1 MSIGS
6 TLLASVDT
14 REEREATAFAAHL
27 KKVASQT
34 DGLFAIVSGVHVVVA
49 LLIAASVHPTLLT
62 AGGAG
67 NHPFATVL
75 CISLVLVGPVWFLA
89 RTRPGELVTHRVIGV
104 QMALWSVLF
113 IHLTGG
119 STESFYHVGVM
130 FALMGMYRDWRTII
144 LATAVLVGNDV
155 VSGIVSEGPFPW
167 LRLVEHAGWLTVYDA
182 TLVLLVVRALQ
193 EARMLAARQVAMEQ
207 LHGEIESKIE
217 ERTCQLEAS
226 REQYRILVEN
236 THTIPWELDTEN
248 FGFTYMGPQAASL
261 IGCPAEYLLA
271 PNFFESRIHKD
282 DVKSVV
288 TAFFVSVSEKRYI
301 EAEYRLQKADGTYVW
316 MRTCIDGHASSDNR
330 LRGFHFDISER
341 RALELELQ
349 QAQKLESVGRLASGI
364 AHEIN
369 TPIQFVS
376 DSVHF
381 LRGGL
386 DDLLVLVGKYKA
398 MRAAAKTNTLT
409 SKIVAE
415 VVKAE
420 SEADLEY
427 LEENMPSAFARA
439 TEGLQRVA
447 GLVRSMKEFA
457 HPDQR
462 EKQNA
467 DLNHAIETTLIIAKN
482 EYKYVADVETD
493 LGPLPPVVCHVN
505 LLNQVFLNL
514 VVNAAH
520 AIGDTVKGTEKKGT
534 IKISTRLHEGH
545 AIISVRDSGGGI
557 PEAIRPKIFDPFFTT
572 KEVGKGTGQG
582 LAIARNVVVEK
593 HGGSLDFETEL
604 GKGTTFFIKLPLL
617 VTDAPAVAA

>member
-1 MSIGS
+1 MSS
-6 TLLASVDT
+6 TVASVET
-14 REEREATAFAAHL
+14 REQREASAFATHL
-27 KKVASQT
+27 KKVARQT
-34 DGLFAIVSGVHVVVA
+34 DGLFAIVSGIHLFVA
-49 LLIAASVHPTLLT
+49 LLIAASFEPTSV
-62 AGGAG
+62 ASGGAG
-67 NHPFATVL
+67 MHPFGTVL
-75 CISLVLVGPVWFLA
+75 CLSLGLVGPVLFLA
-89 RTRPGELVTHRVIGV
+89 RTRPGELFTRRLIGV

-113 IHLTGG
+113 IHLTVGRA
-119 STESFYHVGVM
+119 EAYYHVFVM
-130 FALMGMYRDWRTII
+130 FTLMGMYRDWPTIL
-144 LATAVLVGNDV
+144 LASSVLLGNDV
-155 VSGIVSEGPFPW
+155 SSGLLAEGPFPW
-167 LRLVEHAGWLTVYDA
+167 RRLAEHAGWLAVYDA
-182 TLVLLVVRALQ
+182 TIILLVVRALQ
-193 EARMLAARQVAMEQ
+193 EVRTLAARQVAMDQ
-207 LHGEIESKIE
+207 LHGEIESKIQ
-217 ERTCQLEAS
+217 ERTRQLEAS

-282 DVKSVV
+282 DVKRVV
-288 TAFFVSVSEKRYI
+288 TAFFVGVSEKRYI
-301 EAEYRLQKADGTYVW
+301 ESEYRLQKVDGTYLW
-316 MRTCIDGHASSDNR
+316 MRTCIDGHASSDSR

-376 DSVHF
+376 DSIHF

-386 DDLLVLVGKYKA
+386 DDLLVLVGSYKA

-409 SKIVAE
+409 SKVVAE

-420 SEADLEY
+420 GEADLEY
-427 LEENMPSAFARA
+427 LEENMPKAFTRA
-439 TEGLQRVA
+439 IDGLQRVA

-467 DLNHAIETTLIIAKN
+467 DLNHALETTLIIAKN

-520 AIGDTVKGTEKKGT
+520 AIGDMVKGTERKGT
-534 IKISTRLHEGH
+534 IKISTRLQEGH
-545 AIISVRDSGGGI
+545 AVIAIRDSGGGI

-572 KEVGKGTGQG
+572 KEVGKGSGQG